1 MNTITKRG
9 QKSVID
15 IRLILDCLEDE
26 LKLKQLEICERQ
38 NFLQVC
44 SKTLSKTVAQ
54 LLYGSYTAT
63 YSWSRLYTAFK

>member
-26 LKLKQLEICERQ
+26 LKQLE
-38 NFLQVC
+38 
-44 SKTLSKTVAQ
+44 KK
-54 LLYGSYTAT
+54 GSYELRICCQKLRGLLRET
-63 YSWSRLYTAFK
+63 RRHL

>member
-26 LKLKQLEICERQ
+26 VKLKQLEKKGNYELRIITK
-38 NFLQVC
+38 N
-44 SKTLSKTVAQ
+44 
-54 LLYGSYTAT
+54 
-63 YSWSRLYTAFK
+63 